1 MSDTSLPRRQ
11 RKSLGLMKELCVDGK
26 QTAKLTPSKPHL
38 DKEDTT
44 SRVIQLSLFANE
56 SISFMPESV
65 LAPKNPT
72 LTDKLKPSSPDIQK
86 QKLSGKSEADS
97 ILNVRKC
104 LPYWDESCRELS
116 VALSLPIKI
125 DWRDS
130 VLTCI
135 DGSANRTGASSW
147 FSMKQ
152 TLVQSERW
160 LRTSWQSF
168 TASPLDSTDCESISL
183 KSKKI
188 RIYPTVELNKVWRRW
203 LAACRYCFNQAIDY
217 QRSSGRTGKRKL
229 RNIIMQSDLP
239 QWVKDSPCH
248 IRQNAIFDAH
258 QAFSASQDAKF
269 RSCRDRQQTIKF
281 NDCNFSQGTWYP
293 KLVKGLGFI
302 TSEPIPEKCDYGTQ
316 LTFSK
321 GQWFAI
327 LPVEAEIEQL
337 NLDGVIA
344 LDPGVRTF
352 LTGFDGHRFV
362 EFGRGD
368 IGRITRLCQHLDD
381 LISRMSKA
389 PTRQRKRMRQAANR
403 LRLKIRNLIDEAHK
417 QIAHYLTRNY
427 RIIFLPT
434 FETSQM
440 VSRARRKIRSKT
452 VRAMLGWA
460 HYRFELFLDYQ
471 ARCTGSTVIKGSE
484 AYSSK
489 TCTKC
494 GHIHQSLGGSK
505 VFKCNSCGNTLPRD
519 FNGALGFLLRAL
531 RDSSCSVSN
540 DGLAIAALSGEY
552 PYCVA

>member
-1 MSDTSLPRRQ
+1 
-11 RKSLGLMKELCVDGK
+11 
-26 QTAKLTPSKPHL
+26 
-38 DKEDTT
+38 
-44 SRVIQLSLFANE
+44 
-56 SISFMPESV
+56 
-65 LAPKNPT
+65 
-72 LTDKLKPSSPDIQK
+72 
-86 QKLSGKSEADS
+86 
-97 ILNVRKC
+97 
-104 LPYWDESCRELS
+104 
-116 VALSLPIKI
+116 
-125 DWRDS
+125 
-130 VLTCI
+130 
-135 DGSANRTGASSW
+135 
-147 FSMKQ
+147 
-152 TLVQSERW
+152 

-168 TASPLDSTDCESISL
+168 TASPPDSTDCENTSL

-188 RIYPTVELNKVWRRW
+188 RIYPSFELNKVWRRW

-217 QRSSGRTGKRKL
+217 QRKYGRIGKRKL

-258 QAFSASQDAKF
+258 QAFSTSRDAKF

-281 NDCNFSQGTWYP
+281 NDCNFSQGMWYP

-302 TSEPIPEKCDYGTQ
+302 ASEPIPHTTDYGTQ

-327 LPVEAEIEQL
+327 FPVKTEKQTS
-337 NLDGVIA
+337 NLDSVIA
-344 LDPGVRTF
+344 LAPGVRTF

-389 PTRQRKRMRQAANR
+389 PSRQRKRMKQAANR

-471 ARCTGSTVIKGSE
+471 ASCTGSTVIKGSE

-494 GHIHQSLGGSK
+494 GQIHQTLGGSK
-505 VFKCNSCGNTLPRD
+505 VFKCKSCGNTLPRD

-531 RDSSCSVSN
+531 RDSSFTISN
-540 DGLAIAALSGEY
+540 NGVAIAALSGNY

>member
-1 MSDTSLPRRQ
+1 
-11 RKSLGLMKELCVDGK
+11 MKEPYVDGK
-26 QTAKLTPSKPHL
+26 QMEKSTPSKPPL
-38 DKEDTT
+38 DKDDMT
-44 SRVIQLSLFANE
+44 SRVIQLSLFPNGL
-56 SISFMPESV
+56 ISSTPESAV
-65 LAPKNPT
+65 ERQNPT
-72 LTDKLKPSSPDIQK
+72 STDKLKPFNLDTHSL
-86 QKLSGKSEADS
+86 KLSGKSAADS

-104 LPYWDESCRELS
+104 LPYWDESCKELS
-116 VALSLPIKI
+116 AALSLPTKI
-125 DWRDS
+125 DWQDS

-135 DGSANRTGASSW
+135 DGSANKTGANSW

-168 TASPLDSTDCESISL
+168 TVSPPDSTDCENTSL

-188 RIYPTVELNKVWRRW
+188 RIYPNFELNRVWRRW
-203 LAACRYCFNQAIDY
+203 LAACRYCFNQAINY
-217 QRSSGRTGKRKL
+217 QRKHGRIGKRKL

-258 QAFSASQDAKF
+258 QAFSASRDAKF

-281 NDCNFSQGTWYP
+281 NACNFSQGMWYP

-302 TSEPIPEKCDYGTQ
+302 ASEPIPQNSDYGTQ
-316 LTFSK
+316 LTFGSC
-321 GQWFAI
+321 QWFAI
-327 LPVEAEIEQL
+327 FPVEVEITKLE
-337 NLDGVIA
+337 LDGAIA

-381 LISRMSKA
+381 LISRMSKS
-389 PTRQRKRMRQAANR
+389 PSRQRKRNRQAANR

-417 QIAHYLTRNY
+417 QIGHYLTRNY

-460 HYRFELFLDYQ
+460 HYRFELFLDHQ
-471 ARCTGSTVIKGSE
+471 AKLTGSTVVKGSE

-505 VFKCNSCGNTLPRD
+505 VFKCKSCGNTLPRD
-519 FNGALGFLLRAL
+519 FNGALGFMLRAL
-531 RDSSCSVSN
+531 RDSSFTVSN
-540 DGLAIAALSGEY
+540 NGVAIAALSGNY

>member
-1 MSDTSLPRRQ
+1 MSGTSRPRKL

-26 QTAKLTPSKPHL
+26 RMEKSTPSKPPL
-38 DKEDTT
+38 DKEDMT
-44 SRVIQLSLFANE
+44 SLAIQLSLFPNGL
-56 SISFMPESV
+56 ISSTPESAV
-65 LAPKNPT
+65 ERKNPT
-72 LTDKLKPSSPDIQK
+72 LTDKLKLLKADTQE
-86 QKLSGKSEADS
+86 QKLSGKSAADS
-97 ILNVRKC
+97 TLNVRKC
-104 LPYWDESCRELS
+104 LPYWDESCKELS
-116 VALSLPIKI
+116 AALSLPTKI
-125 DWRDS
+125 DWQDS

-135 DGSANRTGASSW
+135 DGSANRTGANSW

-168 TASPLDSTDCESISL
+168 TVSPLDSTDCENTSL

-188 RIYPTVELNKVWRRW
+188 RIYPSFELNKVWRRW

-217 QRSSGRTGKRKL
+217 QRKNGRIGKRKL
-229 RNIIMQSDLP
+229 RNVIMQSDLP

-258 QAFSASQDAKF
+258 QAFSASRDAKF

-281 NDCNFSQGTWYP
+281 NDCNFSQGMWYP
-293 KLVKGLGFI
+293 KLVKGLSLI
-302 TSEPIPEKCDYGTQ
+302 ASEPIPQNCDYGTQ

-327 LPVEAEIEQL
+327 FPVETKIERL

-368 IGRITRLCQHLDD
+368 IGRITRLCQHLDE
-381 LISRMSKA
+381 LISRSIKA
-389 PTRQRKRMRQAANR
+389 PSRRRKRMRQAANR
-403 LRLKIRNLIDEAHK
+403 LRLKIRYLIDEAHK

-452 VRAMLGWA
+452 VRAMLSWA
-460 HYRFELFLDYQ
+460 HYRFELFLDHQ
-471 ARCTGSTVIKGSE
+471 AKLTGSTVIKGSE

-505 VFKCNSCGNTLPRD
+505 VFKCKSCGNTLPRD
-519 FNGALGFLLRAL
+519 FNGALGFMLRAL
-531 RDSSCSVSN
+531 RDSFWSVSN
-540 DGLAIAALSGEY
+540 DGLAIAALSGDC